1 MDLPPKNVRYCN
13 LLFSIFGRKIAAKI
27 YHFLRLRS
35 VPYSDELLTK
45 LVKLHSRFN
54 RFFS

>member
-1 MDLPPKNVRYCN
+1 MDLTPKNVRYCN

-27 YHFLRLRS
+27 YQFLRLRS
-35 VPYSDELLTK
+35 VPYSELLTK
-45 LVKLHSRFN
+45 LVKLHSRLN